1 MTDSLL
7 VLLDEV
13 VAGSLHR
20 PSVGRLRFEYAEEY
34 RERHGATP
42 ISLSMPLPVRSHAE
56 RSVTPWLWGLLPDN
70 DAVLARWAR
79 HFHV

>member
-7 VLLDEV
+7 VLLDDV
-13 VAGSLHR
+13 VAGSLQR
-20 PSVGRLRFEYAEEY
+20 LAGGRLRFDYVEEY
-34 RERHGATP
+34 REWPGATP

-56 RSVTPWLWGLLPDN
+56 RSITPWLWGLLPDN

-79 HFHV
+79 HIHV